1 MAGGVAP
8 EAFNVALNV
17 FFYAPLSSKFLNV
30 CDSDCGGILQTAAT
44 ALFQSRSIDKLV
56 GIDKSGVATRSRQDP
71 CTLSSSSFGGGIT
84 PPEIC
89 ANE

>member
-30 CDSDCGGILQTAAT
+30 CDSNCGGILQTAAA
-44 ALFQSRSIDKLV
+44 ALFQ
-56 GIDKSGVATRSRQDP
+56 TRSD
-71 CTLSSSSFGGGIT
+71 
-84 PPEIC
+84 
-89 ANE
+89 